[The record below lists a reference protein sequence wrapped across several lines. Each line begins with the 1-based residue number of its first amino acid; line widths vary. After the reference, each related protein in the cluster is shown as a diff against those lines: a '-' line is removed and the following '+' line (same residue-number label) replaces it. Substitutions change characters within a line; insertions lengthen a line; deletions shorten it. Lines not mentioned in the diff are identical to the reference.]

1 MIQKLNPILKEAKKK
16 NRAVGAFTATNFEV
30 LRAIIEVAEKR
41 NEPVIIKHS
50 FAYEDEAPLKY
61 MGPAIIEL
69 SKKSKVDICPMLDH
83 CKDPVYTKDGLKMG
97 FTAVMYDGTGLSID
111 DNIKI
116 GNEMVNLAKSADA
129 NIEAGIRVDL
139 DYSSGDG
146 KIKNMDDILKFV
158 RDVDVDALAPLFFN
172 KASNPGEYGM
182 NFKAFKEIA
191 EKTNLPLVLHG
202 AGHMP
207 KEYIKTAIESGIS
220 KINYFSVA
228 GINELQ
234 HYIKKNPE
242 FSFAAIINHFVNA
255 VARDIDE
262 AMEIMANK

>member
-41 NEPVIIKHS
+41 NEAVIIKHS
-50 FAYEDEAPLKY
+50 FSYEDEAPLKY

-83 CKDPVYTKDGLKMG
+83 CKDLGYTKEGLKLG
-97 FTAVMYDGTGLSID
+97 FTAVMYDGTGLSLD
-111 DNIKI
+111 DNIKM
-116 GNEMVNLAKSADA
+116 GNEMVNIAKSADA
-129 NIEAGIRVDL
+129 NIEAGFKVDV
-139 DYSSGDG
+139 DYSTDDG
-146 KIKNMDDILKFV
+146 KIININDVLKFV
-158 RDVDVDALAPLFFN
+158 RDVDIDALAPLFFN
-172 KASNPGEYGM
+172 RANNPGEYDM
-182 NFKAFKEIA
+182 NFRAFKELS
-191 EKTNLPLVLHG
+191 ERTNLPLVLHG

-207 KEYIKTAIESGIS
+207 KEYIKIAIASGVS

-228 GINELQ
+228 GVNELE
-234 HYIKKNPE
+234 HYIRKNPK
-242 FSFAAIINHFVNA
+242 FTFTAIINHFVNA
-255 VARDIDE
+255 VSRDVDE